1 MVFKNKTRG
10 NVTQD
15 KWCQYYLHPSEIIV
29 HPLHERTWFRSFAE
43 IPKAGFRI
51 ISGIYETNSNVGKA
65 MLVIVR

>member
-29 HPLHERTWFRSFAE
+29 HPLHERT
-43 IPKAGFRI
+43 
-51 ISGIYETNSNVGKA
+51 
-65 MLVIVR
+65 